1 MGHPPAWHLQLVV
14 QAGILQPPPWHLQFD
29 WHEVILQPPE
39 SECKMNGNNQTNV
52 RCYSTIHVQKSS
64 NVEIET
70 IGYQDVPT
78 WHLLFWFSNQMQEE
92 MMSKYNFT
100 GTWMMMLR
108 RQRVY
113 HNISILPIMCARA
126 NVALERPD
134 HLCIVC
140 NYQRRCVSVVSHM
153 HVWHVSHHLKK
164 KNNLHSRPNRARLR
178 CIHVG
183 KKIGL
188 GRIFLLRIFHRGSE

>member
-1 MGHPPAWHLQLVV
+1 
-14 QAGILQPPPWHLQFD
+14 
-29 WHEVILQPPE
+29 
-39 SECKMNGNNQTNV
+39 
-52 RCYSTIHVQKSS
+52 
-64 NVEIET
+64 
-70 IGYQDVPT
+70 
-78 WHLLFWFSNQMQEE
+78 
-92 MMSKYNFT
+92 MSKYNFT

-188 GRIFLLRIFHRGSE
+188 GRIFLLRIFHRGSEWGDCQFEMMPKNGSFVHKLLSKQGLLKMREN

>member
-1 MGHPPAWHLQLVV
+1 MHLHLRLPPAWHLQLVV

-92 MMSKYNFT
+92 MMSIISH
-100 GTWMMMLR
+100 GTWMMICCVVKECIM
-108 RQRVY
+108 Y

-140 NYQRRCVSVVSHM
+140 NYQNQ
-153 HVWHVSHHLKK
+153 KK
-164 KNNLHSRPNRARLR
+164 KNNL
-178 CIHVG
+178 IMVTFV
-183 KKIGL
+183 K
-188 GRIFLLRIFHRGSE
+188 